1 MVTFTIFIW
10 GYKHQYLYSHGIHT
24 MSETLEQSLQHKM
37 EEHTRTKVLI
47 KSRRDAEY
55 VLAKIDK

>member
-1 MVTFTIFIW
+1 
-10 GYKHQYLYSHGIHT
+10 

-47 KSRRDAEY
+47 KSRQDAEY
-55 VLAKIDK
+55 VLAKLDK